1 MNGPY
6 YRAGS
11 WVTTLTVGARTKVGS
26 MLLSNLQDFEV
37 VDIYATV
44 AAEESV
50 ARVDRVR

>member
-1 MNGPY
+1 
-6 YRAGS
+6 
-11 WVTTLTVGARTKVGS
+11 